1 MNINNN
7 PYQQQMNSYMPQYP
21 AYQYN
26 QIGNIQQRYQPQ
38 QEFQMQSGLFGKVV
52 QSAENIIPSD
62 VPMNG
67 AVAFF
72 PKSDL
77 SEIYAKQW
85 GTDGKISTS
94 DFKPVLADNPNKLST
109 DTEKLKFDLSENV
122 TEVFEKHFD
131 TLFSKI
137 DELEKKIDE
146 KSLTK
151 SSAKSSTK
159 SKTSQKL
166 VEDDASGG
174 EA

>member
-1 MNINNN
+1 MQMN
-7 PYQQQMNSYMPQYP
+7 PYQISQTNSYVPQYQSYQQ
-21 AYQYN
+21 AYNPMQ
-26 QIGNIQQRYQPQ
+26 NIQRFQQP
-38 QEFQMQSGLFGKVV
+38 EQMQQGIFGKVV
-52 QSAENIIPSD
+52 QSQDSIVAND

-67 AVAFF
+67 SVAFF

-85 GTDGKISTS
+85 SADGTISTMV
-94 DFKPVLADNPNKLST
+94 FKPIQNDNHNKLSQ

-137 DELEKKIDE
+137 EELEKKIDE

-151 SSAKSSTK
+151 ANTRAKV
-159 SKTSQKL
+159 SQ
-166 VEDDASGG
+166 D
-174 EA
+174 